1 MSQQLKNLIS
11 LINFSQNKLL
21 FYMVKQIK
29 LIKAIGKKIRDQ
41 DKAPPNKIII
51 KNNAINDKKLSIS
64 IPNDTLNGNSNL
76 GRYIFLIRLSLL
88 INAELDCT
96 TAELK
101 KFHGIIPAN
110 KNMAKVFSST
120 LKRLAKTIAVT
131 DIISNGLIKVHK

>member
-1 MSQQLKNLIS
+1 MMYCKSRKNTVATEMIS
-11 LINFSQNKLL
+11 AKPK
-21 FYMVKQIK
+21 VKK
-29 LIKAIGKKIRDQ
+29 NSSIKAIGKKIRDQ

-76 GRYIFLIRLSLL
+76 GRYIFLIKLSLL
-88 INAELDCT
+88 INAVLDCT

-110 KNMAKVFSST
+110 KNMAKVFNST
-120 LKRLAKTIAVT
+120 LKRVAKTIAVT
-131 DIISNGLIKVHK
+131 DIISKGLIKVHK